1 MRAILSLILVFF
13 ILPLQATTY
22 YVSASGSDTAGG
34 TTPET
39 AWQTLR
45 KVSLVSYVAGD
56 QVVLK
61 KGDTFYGTL
70 NIGSSGTQ
78 GHPITVGAYGSGAS
92 PVIMGFTT
100 VTGWTNPE
108 PNIWESV
115 EEVSTLATCN
125 LVSVNGVNT
134 PMGRTPNLGSYFA
147 LESHQGNTS
156 ITSSNLT
163 GIPDWRGAQ
172 VVMRK
177 ERWIWQTGTIIKQKG
192 GIITYTD
199 EGKFTPRDQWGFFI
213 QQDPHTLDAQN
224 EWYYNPKNK
233 RIRLYSTS
241 QPTSVKVASREYAT
255 DLIGRSYL
263 IMEGLTLSGT
273 NTIGIGQLYAP
284 AAIFSTAE
292 ITSPAPSA
300 MTTTSGQDSPTNI
313 RGPTTTRTWPGG
325 RLSQD
330 TTCTHTPRRLY

>member
-1 MRAILSLILVFF
+1 
-13 ILPLQATTY
+13 
-22 YVSASGSDTAGG
+22 
-34 TTPET
+34 
-39 AWQTLR
+39 
-45 KVSLVSYVAGD
+45 
-56 QVVLK
+56 
-61 KGDTFYGTL
+61 
-70 NIGSSGTQ
+70 
-78 GHPITVGAYGSGAS
+78 
-92 PVIMGFTT
+92 
-100 VTGWTNPE
+100 
-108 PNIWESV
+108 
-115 EEVSTLATCN
+115 
-125 LVSVNGVNT
+125 
-134 PMGRTPNLGSYFA
+134 
-147 LESHQGNTS
+147 
-156 ITSSNLT
+156 
-163 GIPDWRGAQ
+163 
-172 VVMRK
+172 MRK

-273 NTIGIGQLYAP
+273 NTIGIGRLYAP

-313 RGPTTTRTWPGG
+313 RGPTTTRTWPVG
-325 RLSQD
+325 RLSRAL
-330 TTCTHTPRRLY
+330 TCTHRMLLLPLQMFQISGLNTMLPGCQRGLILVPITRIFTTTTIGFFCSNPTHQLF